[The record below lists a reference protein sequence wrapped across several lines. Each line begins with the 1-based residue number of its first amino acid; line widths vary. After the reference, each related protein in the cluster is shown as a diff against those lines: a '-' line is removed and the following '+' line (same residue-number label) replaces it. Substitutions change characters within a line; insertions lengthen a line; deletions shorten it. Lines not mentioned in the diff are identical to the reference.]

1 MWISRSFAVQDE
13 KSAVDNF
20 GDNSRFPVDNYPTY
34 PQLSTGGLRGVVIHS
49 SIHSLSTAYPQ
60 SYPQILLEI

>member
-13 KSAVDNF
+13 ISAVDNF
-20 GDNSRFPVDNYPTY
+20 GDNSTLPVDKPPTY
-34 PQLSTGGLRGVVIHS
+34 PQLSTGVSRGVVIHS

-60 SYPQILLEI
+60 SYPQILLEV